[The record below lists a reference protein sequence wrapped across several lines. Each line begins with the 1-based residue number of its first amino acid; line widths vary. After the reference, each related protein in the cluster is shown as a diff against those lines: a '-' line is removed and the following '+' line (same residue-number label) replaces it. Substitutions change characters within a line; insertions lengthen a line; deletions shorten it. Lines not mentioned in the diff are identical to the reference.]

1 MCVNKINIFSNYTLF
16 PRYADSSRCLY
27 TVMNISKFD
36 IKIYF
41 SAIFKSRCE
50 TACFW
55 EPSKI
60 SAQIPYIA
68 VYQRPII
75 IKKYHYCGMFYDV
88 RTLYWD
94 NFDIWRCT
102 HQAHFEHFS
111 KLIFFY
117 HKKIP
122 RSNLSSRYF
131 VPGVCTSKKFLN
143 GRSISIYLR
152 PGQFW
157 SAGNDFRL
165 T

>member
-1 MCVNKINIFSNYTLF
+1 MCVKKINIFSNYTLF
-16 PRYADSSRCLY
+16 PRYDDSSRCLF

-55 EPSKI
+55 GPSII
-60 SAQIPYIA
+60 SAQIPYKA

-75 IKKYHYCGMFYDV
+75 IKRYHYCGMFYDV

-94 NFDIWRCT
+94 N
-102 HQAHFEHFS
+102 
-111 KLIFFY
+111 LIFGGAHIRHILNIFQNWFFFD

-122 RSNLSSRYF
+122 RLNLSSRYF
-131 VPGVCTSKKFLN
+131 VPGVCTSKKN
-143 GRSISIYLR
+143 
-152 PGQFW
+152 
-157 SAGNDFRL
+157 
-165 T
+165 